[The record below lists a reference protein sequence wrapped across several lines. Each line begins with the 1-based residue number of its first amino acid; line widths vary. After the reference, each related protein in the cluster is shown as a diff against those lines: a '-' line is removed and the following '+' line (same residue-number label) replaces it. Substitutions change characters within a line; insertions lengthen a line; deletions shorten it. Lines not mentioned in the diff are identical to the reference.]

1 MFRASVGQKRINHW
15 ASDSCCLGAKG
26 SMVNRKDEDKDEL
39 DRIAKTSVS
48 LEGKDYVALA
58 IAALETIFLP
68 LVILAI
74 VVLVIVLVLR

>member
-1 MFRASVGQKRINHW
+1 
-15 ASDSCCLGAKG
+15 
-26 SMVNRKDEDKDEL
+26 MVNRKDEDRDEL

-48 LEGKDYVALA
+48 LERKDYVALA

>member
-1 MFRASVGQKRINHW
+1 
-15 ASDSCCLGAKG
+15 
-26 SMVNRKDEDKDEL
+26 MVAEKEEDKDEL
-39 DRIAKTSVS
+39 DKIAKASVS

-74 VVLVIVLVLR
+74 VVLVIVFVLR

>member
-1 MFRASVGQKRINHW
+1 MSGSGI
-15 ASDSCCLGAKG
+15 GAAA
-26 SMVNRKDEDKDEL
+26 RKDEDRDEL

-48 LEGKDYVALA
+48 LERKDYVALA

-68 LVILAI
+68 LVILVI

>member
-1 MFRASVGQKRINHW
+1 MAEKE
-15 ASDSCCLGAKG
+15 
-26 SMVNRKDEDKDEL
+26 EDKDEL
-39 DRIAKTSVS
+39 DKIAKASVS

-74 VVLVIVLVLR
+74 VVLVIVFVLR